1 MSLPAGILKAALNN
15 ICKLLDNNKIVEILY
30 TEDKFNPQEIL
41 VVLQKHELIDRFSEA
56 ELEEVILLTI

>member
-41 VVLQKHELIDRFSEA
+41 AVLQKHELIDRFSEA